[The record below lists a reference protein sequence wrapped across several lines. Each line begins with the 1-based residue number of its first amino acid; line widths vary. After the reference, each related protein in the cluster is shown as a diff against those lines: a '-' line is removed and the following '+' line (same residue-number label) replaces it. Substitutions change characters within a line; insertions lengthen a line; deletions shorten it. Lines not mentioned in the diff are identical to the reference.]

1 MPEWT
6 ASLVV
11 DYLVPKALLDMDL
24 FLRLDVS
31 YVDHSLSF
39 VNAQPRSRAS
49 YEQIGLRAG
58 LSNERYKAAL
68 FVRNLTD
75 KIANL
80 GDNRSIA
87 AETPGRPRWVVSRPR
102 TIGLEFGV
110 YF

>member
-1 MPEWT
+1 M
-6 ASLVV
+6 
-11 DYLVPKALLDMDL
+11 
-24 FLRLDVS
+24 
-31 YVDHSLSF
+31 
-39 VNAQPRSRAS
+39 NAQPRSRAS
-49 YEQIGLRAG
+49 YEQIGLRVG

-68 FVRNLTD
+68 FVRNLTN

-102 TIGLEFGV
+102 TIGMEFGV